1 MNIQFMKLMAS
12 LDVESLFT
20 NIPLEEGI
28 ENRMIYFWKLT
39 KFIILKR
46 KNLKNFLLLQHM
58 NLFHFFMENI
68 TLKFDPRL
76 PNAFLCYYLENLAF
90 RMSCRF
96 LPNIYK
102 RYVDDILVT
111 FDSYPLLLRFVDYM
125 NHQHL
130 NIKFTFKVEQL
141 LIFRC

>member
-1 MNIQFMKLMAS
+1 MTTDKVHNFEKEELKKLLAFAAY
-12 LDVESLFT
+12 ESFS
-20 NIPLEEGI
+20 
-28 ENRMIYFWKLT
+28 
-39 KFIILKR
+39 
-46 KNLKNFLLLQHM
+46 
-58 NLFHFFMENI
+58 FFMENI
-68 TLKFDPRL
+68 TLKFGPRL
-76 PNAFLCYYLENLAF
+76 PNAFLCYFLENLAF

-96 LPNIYK
+96 LPNVYK